1 MKLVINSIDGFRD
14 GGTTIIKT
22 SLGDY
27 YIDGRFLS
35 DEDDNDLVNPT
46 EGMLFAG
53 YPSTSEQLPPDEA
66 KRIKR
71 LLKAAI
77 KGSNHPQWVDKINN
91 IKIGKQKI
99 EIKYW

>member
-1 MKLVINSIDGFRD
+1 MKLIINSIDGFRD

-27 YIDGRFLS
+27 CIDGRFLS
-35 DEDDNDLVNPT
+35 DDDDNDIVNPT

-53 YPSTSEQLPPDEA
+53 YPSKSEQLSPDEA

-77 KGSNHPQWVDKINN
+77 KGSNNLQWVEKINN
-91 IKIGKQKI
+91 IKVKS
-99 EIKYW
+99 

>member
-1 MKLVINSIDGFRD
+1 MKLIINSIDGFRD

-27 YIDGRFLS
+27 CIDGRFLS
-35 DEDDNDLVNPT
+35 DDDDNMIINPT
-46 EGMLFAG
+46 SDMLFNG
-53 YPSTSEQLPPDEA
+53 YPNESNQLPPDEA

-77 KGSNHPQWVDKINN
+77 KGSNKPQWIEKINN
-91 IKIGKQKI
+91 IKVKS
-99 EIKYW
+99 